1 MPIFDLHINKIY
13 TDFNLFSLLQRTTNI
28 VIHCSGKKKSHKR
41 SHENL
46 EHGTA
51 AECQDQVG
59 VSLSHLLEVHAQ
71 PLCPSFCL
79 LYGQAPE
86 DDFQFPRDDHGDVD
100 CEKLVEQLK
109 DCSNLQDQADI
120 LYILYVIK

>member
-1 MPIFDLHINKIY
+1 MNKIY
-13 TDFNLFSLLQRTTNI
+13 TDFHPFSLLQTTTDI
-28 VIHCSGKKKSHKR
+28 VIQWSGKKKNYKR

-71 PLCPSFCL
+71 APCPAFCL

-86 DDFQFPRDDHGDVD
+86 DDFQFPRDDRGDVD

-120 LYILYVIK
+120 LYILCVIK

>member
-1 MPIFDLHINKIY
+1 M
-13 TDFNLFSLLQRTTNI
+13 LFRSSLTSQR
-28 VIHCSGKKKSHKR
+28 HPGKFPQVLGR
-41 SHENL
+41 SRGENL

-71 PLCPSFCL
+71 PLCPAFCL

-86 DDFQFPRDDHGDVD
+86 DDFQFPRDDRGDVD